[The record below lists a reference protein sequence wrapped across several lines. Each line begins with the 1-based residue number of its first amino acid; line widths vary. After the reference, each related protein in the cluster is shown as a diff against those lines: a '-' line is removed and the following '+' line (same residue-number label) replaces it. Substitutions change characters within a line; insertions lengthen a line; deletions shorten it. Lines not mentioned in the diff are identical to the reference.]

1 MRIESEIVSAIQS
14 RDFEKAKSLL
24 QGGEK
29 ISKEVMSQP
38 NFTLPF
44 SQVIKA
50 KEFEIID
57 LWVAD
62 KTIETD
68 IYEYESFRN
77 TIFETITREL
87 PADEESIAWLS
98 DFLGKLDNLNDE
110 IGDVTLL
117 SYALENGADV
127 KVIQCL
133 IDAGCDVNYTNNAEQ
148 SLLYEVVNKRMMA
161 PEKAIAYME
170 VLIDAGL
177 DVNKANVVRETPLMV
192 AINNNKVDYLDLLLE
207 NGADANVQDE
217 KGKTAFTRAVIDQSS
232 EKIYDKLAAYTTPDF
247 DQVDES
253 GNTLLSSYLSRLSNN
268 SFISF
273 LPKLLE
279 AGADINQK
287 APHYDQQKS
296 GLDWLAE
303 KSFETLEIAL
313 ETGKI
318 EVNEPDDLGE
328 TILHKVC
335 GYNSVLDE
343 QKAKD
348 IYKKVKLLIGAGADV
363 NLVNSNEETPLM
375 LASNN
380 NIKIKTVQLL
390 MSSSAK

>member
-24 QGGEK
+24 QRGEK
-29 ISKEVMSQP
+29 ISKEVTSQP

-50 KEFEIID
+50 KEFDIID

-68 IYEYESFRN
+68 IYEYDSFRN
-77 TIFETITREL
+77 TIFETIIREF
-87 PADEESIAWLS
+87 PTDEESIAWLS
-98 DFLGKLDNLNDE
+98 GFLGKLDNINDE
-110 IGDVTLL
+110 IGNVTLL
-117 SYALENGADV
+117 SYAFENGADV
-127 KVIQCL
+127 KIIQSL

-170 VLIDAGL
+170 VLIEAGL
-177 DVNKANVVRETPLMV
+177 DVNKGNIVGETPLMA
-192 AINNNKVDYLDLLLE
+192 AINNNKIDYLDLLLE
-207 NGADANVQDE
+207 NGADANVQDQ
-217 KGKTAFTRAVIDQSS
+217 KGKTAFTRAVVDQFS
-232 EKIYDKLAAYTTPDF
+232 EKLYDKLAAYTMPDF
-247 DQVDES
+247 DQADET
-253 GNTLLSSYLSRLSNN
+253 GNTLLSFYLSRLNNN
-268 SFISF
+268 SYISI

-313 ETGKI
+313 ATGKI
-318 EVNEPDDLGE
+318 EINEQDDLGE

-335 GYNSVLDE
+335 KYNIVLDE

-348 IYKKVKLLIGAGADV
+348 IYKKVKLLIESGADV
-363 NLVNSNEETPLM
+363 NVVNSNEETPLT

-390 MSSSAK
+390 MSNSAK